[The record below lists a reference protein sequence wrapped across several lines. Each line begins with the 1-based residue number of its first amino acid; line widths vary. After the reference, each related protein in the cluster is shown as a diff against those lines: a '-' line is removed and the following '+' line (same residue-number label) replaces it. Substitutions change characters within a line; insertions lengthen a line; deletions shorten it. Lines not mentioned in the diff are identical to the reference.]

1 VSGDV
6 ATERGTPLGAS
17 SLLGKLPS
25 EVFPVGERI
34 RFISAGPARLSEPF
48 YEESLQAIRQS
59 GRPALELTFEELR
72 SLVGDGVPRP
82 RAVVLHTGRCG
93 STLLLRM
100 LGHDRQVMN
109 VSEPVPISRLHWYAL
124 HSAETAER
132 LKATMLDVMVS
143 FDRFARSRGQDVVLK
158 LSSWQAVD
166 AEWLV
171 RAVPAAPFVFVHR
184 PVEEVVASELALGP
198 AWGDDF
204 DVEAASHWA
213 PLLAELPAGASKPEV
228 YAAVWASE
236 VRAVLGVDRDRLLAV
251 SYADLVGSTEDVLAA
266 VAAHTGVGRS
276 WKGASALVELRYY
289 AKAANPAV
297 AFEPD
302 GKHARPALGADEVER
317 VRRLVGDLPGQ
328 LARLS
333 LA

>member
-1 VSGDV
+1 MSGGA
-6 ATERGTPLGAS
+6 ATDGGTPLGGS

-25 EVFPVGERI
+25 EVFPVAERI

-48 YEESLQAIRQS
+48 YDDSLQGIRQS
-59 GRPALELTFEELR
+59 RRPTLELTFEELR
-72 SLVGDGVPRP
+72 SLVGDGAPQP

-100 LGHDRQVMN
+100 LGHDRRLMN

-124 HSAETAER
+124 HSADRAER
-132 LKATMLDVMVS
+132 LKATLADIMVS
-143 FDRFARSRGQDVVLK
+143 FDRFAGSRGQEVVLK

-184 PVEEVVASELALGP
+184 PVEEVVASELAVGP

-204 DVEAASHWA
+204 DVEVASDWA
-213 PLLAELPAGASKPEV
+213 PSLAELPTGASKPEI

-236 VRAVLGVDRDRLLAV
+236 VRAVLGVARDRLLTV
-251 SYADLVGSTEDVLAA
+251 SYADLVGNTEDVLGA
-266 VAAHTGVGRS
+266 VAAHIGLARS
-276 WKGASALVELRYY
+276 WKPAPALVELRYY
-289 AKAANPAV
+289 AKAANPSV
-297 AFEPD
+297 AFEPH
-302 GKHARPALGADEVER
+302 GRHARPALGADDVER

-328 LARLS
+328 LAKLGP
-333 LA
+333 A